1 MPVTYAEIVRR
12 APVSVPEAVAL
23 VLAALRALGPPRARG
38 TSHGLPSLDYI
49 LLSSNGRIHLSAV
62 GEPATA
68 ADRVRQASLLLHT
81 LLVRDDVI
89 PQHLRGPV
97 PGALLL
103 LIARGTSQ
111 IALPVPT
118 HAEFVKTLSRFG
130 SMSGMTLAQ
139 VYRRCLG
146 LHVVGSSTP
155 SEISSHVVPIRRH
168 WHAPSTR
175 VRERRHNGLSVAELR
190 RDLRDAERALFAAL
204 VRRNR
209 VRFASV
215 ATAVAL
221 LMLATT
227 VGLLFTSPANQHWA
241 LRIPAMRQ
249 TAPGAGAHSVPAV
262 PRATAA
268 GRAPDA
274 VRDLG
279 SPRSQAAQH
288 APAIPMAVLGADLVP
303 GDVFSPSYA
312 AGSGDL
318 FFHAGR
324 TPSALMRASFNDR
337 GAPIVATVLKDGAA
351 NFHATLSP
359 DGQHLAYDSDRD
371 GSRAVYVAG
380 GDGGDPHKVSGN
392 EYAAVPRWSPDGHRL
407 AFIRAEPKRP
417 RVWNVWIWDLDTA
430 ALTRASSHG
439 VGQAW
444 GPSWFPDG
452 RRIAYSIEDTLVI
465 KNLQSGA
472 THVIPSPLRG
482 RLIRT
487 PAVSPDG
494 QSIVFQVYRDGA
506 WLLDLPTRGMRRVL
520 ADKSAEEFAWTPDG
534 SHVAY
539 HAKHRGVWSVW
550 QVDVARSAVS

>member
-1 MPVTYAEIVRR
+1 MPLTYAEIMRR
-12 APVSVPEAVAL
+12 APVSVHEAVAL
-23 VLAALRALGPPRARG
+23 VLAALRELGPPTARR
-38 TSHGLPSLDYI
+38 TSPGLPSPDYI
-49 LLSSNGRIHLSAV
+49 LLSRNGRVTLAAV

-68 ADRVRQASLLLHT
+68 SDRVRQASLLLHT

-89 PQHLRGPV
+89 AQHLHGPV

-103 LIARGTSQ
+103 LIARGTHQ

-118 HAEFVKTLSRFG
+118 RDEFVETLSRFG
-130 SMSGMTLAQ
+130 SMSTMTLAQ
-139 VYRRCLG
+139 VYRRYLR
-146 LHVVGSSTP
+146 LDVVGSPTRRAM
-155 SEISSHVVPIRRH
+155 SSHVVPIRRD
-168 WHAPSTR
+168 WHAPSAR
-175 VRERRHNGLSVAELR
+175 VRERRHNGPSVAELR
-190 RDLRDAERALFAAL
+190 RDLRDAERALFDAL
-204 VRRNR
+204 ARRNR
-209 VRFASV
+209 VRVPTV
-215 ATAVAL
+215 AIAVAL
-221 LMLATT
+221 LLLLTT
-227 VGLLFTSPANQHWA
+227 LGLLFTSPANHRSA
-241 LRIPAMRQ
+241 SRISAMRQ
-249 TAPGAGAHSVPAV
+249 TAPDAGAHSVPAV

-268 GRAPDA
+268 GRASDA
-274 VRDLG
+274 VDRLG
-279 SPRSQAAQH
+279 SPTAQAAQH
-288 APAIPMAVLGADLVP
+288 APAIPMSVLTADLVT

-324 TPSALMRASFNDR
+324 TRSALMRASFNDR
-337 GAPIVATVLKDGAA
+337 GAPIVTTILKDGAA

-380 GDGGDPHKVSGN
+380 GDGGDPHRVSGN
-392 EYAAVPRWSPDGHRL
+392 DYAAVPRWSPDGRRL

-417 RVWNVWIWDLDTA
+417 RVWNVWILDVDTA
-430 ALTRASSHG
+430 VLTRASSHA

-472 THVIPSPLRG
+472 THVVRSPLRG
-482 RLIRT
+482 HLIRT

-494 QSIVFQVYRDGA
+494 QSIIFQVYRDGA
-506 WLLDLPTRGMRRVL
+506 WLLDVATGGMRRVL

-539 HAKHRGVWSVW
+539 HAKRRGVWSVW
-550 QVDVARSAVS
+550 QVDVAQSAVS